1 LTTGIVLELNPQ
13 DLGTLEF
20 DGDQWVPYVDLEDT
34 EARFVPTQVRVG
46 VNEYVYH
53 SSHPIFGHGAELPAK
68 IRSLRGQGK
77 KVLVIQRAASGSG
90 GKNERY
96 YVFVSA

>member
-1 LTTGIVLELNPQ
+1 MTTGIVLELNPQ

-34 EARFVPTQVRVG
+34 DVRFVPTQVRAG
-46 VNEYVYH
+46 VEDYVYH
-53 SSHPIFGHGAELPAK
+53 SSHPIFGNGAELPAK

-77 KVLVIQRAASGSG
+77 KVLVIQRGASGSG

-96 YVFVSA
+96 YVFATA